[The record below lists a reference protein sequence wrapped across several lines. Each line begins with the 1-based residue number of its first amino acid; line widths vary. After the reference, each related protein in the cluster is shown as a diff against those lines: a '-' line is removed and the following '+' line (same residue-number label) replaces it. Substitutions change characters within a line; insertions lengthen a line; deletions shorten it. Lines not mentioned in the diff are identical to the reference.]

1 MRIGHRRP
9 SLGAL
14 ALLILAMLATVSG
27 PRAHAEAMRLSYVA
41 TVGAFGGVD
50 PLAGEG
56 LALGDPYTVSFTFDP
71 QAGDAIS
78 TPYHAIENTPS
89 GPIDHGYF
97 GENILVY
104 GAAGSGPLEAG
115 LVRVDI
121 VFGGGTLTLDA
132 VDYARFYASG
142 QPGAEGYLAVEA
154 EGVLPGGELVDL
166 TDAIFAPDVVPL
178 LTAAQ
183 IAAPDGNPSATAVIA
198 TADGAVLGRPDGAT
212 LEAVPEPSGWAL
224 AIGGAGLVGWSLR
237 RRRAVGFAGRLAVE
251 R

>member
-1 MRIGHRRP
+1 MGRRRP
-9 SLGAL
+9 YLRAL
-14 ALLILAMLATVSG
+14 ALLIPAMLAAASG
-27 PRAHAEAMRLSYVA
+27 PSAQAQAMRLSYVA

-50 PLAGEG
+50 PFAGEG

-71 QAGDAIS
+71 QAGDVIS

-97 GENILVY
+97 GDNILAY
-104 GAAGSGPLEAG
+104 GAPGSGPLEAG

-121 VFGGGTLTLDA
+121 AFGGGTLTLDE

-166 TDAIFAPDVVPL
+166 TDAIFAPDIVPL

-183 IAAPDGNPSATAVIA
+183 IASPDGNPSATAVIA

-224 AIGGAGLVGWSLR
+224 AIGGGGLVGWSLR
-237 RRRAVGFAGRLAVE
+237 RRRAIDFAARPGVQR
-251 R
+251 